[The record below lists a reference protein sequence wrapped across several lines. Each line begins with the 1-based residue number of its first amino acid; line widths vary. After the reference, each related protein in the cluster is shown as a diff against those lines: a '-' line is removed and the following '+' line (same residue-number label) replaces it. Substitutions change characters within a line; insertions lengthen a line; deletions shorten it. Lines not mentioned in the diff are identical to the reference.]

1 MKMKNLQ
8 FVLQNFGRC
17 VANATAAP
25 ATANF
30 ITSAA
35 CGGENVAVADA

>member
-17 VANATAAP
+17 VANATVAP
-25 ATANF
+25 AIANF